1 MEHDKSGSGIS
12 STIAVT
18 VTWALNAT
26 EDGSPTNPPGI
37 STPELDKSEYE
48 ISTISLIAMGVL
60 VVAAFFFLNFP
71 FICMCFHCNRQDH
84 AHDAQDQAQDT
95 SDPPPAA
102 TMGKKERES
111 MRYAQ
116 IESWLISRKIQPH
129 DEICKKA
136 LMYLDSCT
144 DIPKELKHRT
154 WSADTV
160 CTNME
165 CGSISVVEE
174 KECPV
179 CMDTLE
185 AGDIVSWSPNTS
197 CEHVFHHCCIKEWL
211 IKRKCCP
218 CCRQTFLPIDQLEGL
233 TKSKQIE
240 ELLLGQQQRAANR
253 FFCISHGVVALS
265 KPELCFTKKCE
276 LELMFNKVNSVP
288 SRAELAAIR
297 GCRIEGIVG
306 SCEQDALSSDSI
318 DEELAEPHRSESTDD
333 LQVVAETASIST
345 DECIPVNLYVLEDE
359 ATPTA
364 VSSDSI
370 DEELA
375 EPHRSESTDDL
386 QVVAETASIPTDEC
400 IPVNLYVLEDEPTPN
415 AISSD
420 SIDEE
425 LGAEPH
431 RSESTDDPQVVAE
444 TASIPT
450 DEQQSP

>member
-1 MEHDKSGSGIS
+1 MSGSANWPLNATEDGFPAYPPGFSSMEHDKSGSGIS
-12 STIAVT
+12 STIAET
-18 VTWALNAT
+18 VMWALNAT
-26 EDGSPTNPPGI
+26 EDGSSTNPPGI
-37 STPELDKSEYE
+37 SPPELDKSGYG
-48 ISTISLIAMGVL
+48 ISTIALIAMGIL
-60 VVAAFFFLNFP
+60 VGAAFLFLNFP
-71 FICMCFHCNRQDH
+71 SICMFFLCKRQDH
-84 AHDAQDQAQDT
+84 AQDQAQDT
-95 SDPPPAA
+95 ADPPPVV
-102 TMGKKERES
+102 TMGKKEREA

-136 LMYLDSCT
+136 VTYLDSCT
-144 DIPKELKHRT
+144 NIPKELKHRT

-160 CTNME
+160 CTNVE
-165 CGSISVVEE
+165 CGSISAVEE

-179 CMDTLE
+179 CMDALE
-185 AGDIVSWSPNTS
+185 AGDLVSWSPNTT

-218 CCRQTFLPIDQLEGL
+218 CCRQTFLPVDQLEGL

-276 LELMFNKVNSVP
+276 LELMLNKVNSVP

-297 GCRIEGIVG
+297 GCRIEGLVG
-306 SCEQDALSSDSI
+306 SCEQDECIPVNLYVLEDEATPTAIASDSI

-345 DECIPVNLYVLEDE
+345 DEYIPVNLYVLENE

-364 VSSDSI
+364 ISSDSI

-375 EPHRSESTDDL
+375 EPHGSESTDDL
-386 QVVAETASIPTDEC
+386 PVADTASI
-400 IPVNLYVLEDEPTPN
+400 
-415 AISSD
+415 S
-420 SIDEE
+420 
-425 LGAEPH
+425 
-431 RSESTDDPQVVAE
+431 
-444 TASIPT
+444 T
-450 DEQQSP
+450 DEQQAPLGL